1 MATATKKSGGS
12 TRAETKPTYRQ
23 DDQSSEIY
31 LYQPVMPNP
40 DAIRMAMVY
49 PAAYSIAMSS
59 LGYMILFQSMDMN
72 PDIDARRIY
81 ADTLDQH
88 NPKELE
94 FMGFSF
100 AFELDIVKVLD
111 NFVAYDI
118 PFFARDRHRDH
129 PLIFAGGPVPM
140 TNPEPFA
147 EFFDFF
153 LIGEGEEVLNALMV
167 SYRRHRAEPDRE
179 LLLRKLASEVQ
190 GLYAPSLYDVTYV
203 SDDGPIAAITPRF
216 EDVPRQVQ
224 KQMVENM
231 DDFVASTP
239 ILSDKAIFSSTLLV
253 EVMRGCS
260 HRCRFCM
267 ASYSLLPPMG
277 AKDVHG
283 NKIPAARGGSVQTLI
298 DKIEQGTKY
307 TDKIGLLGAL
317 VSDHPE
323 FPALC
328 DYLDDKMERH
338 PGLSVSSSSLRV
350 DTITDQIVNTF
361 KKGGQKQLTLA
372 IESGS
377 DRMRRRINK
386 NLKHEQILEAAGR
399 MSAAGLEG
407 VKFYGMVGLPDET
420 DEDVEQLALL
430 LKQVRK
436 ENPKLKIH
444 LGCSSFVPK
453 GGTPFQWQPKIDNKT
468 VDHRFSI
475 LRKSL
480 LKTADL
486 RASSAKWDYFQAFL
500 SRGDRRLTKLIIRFY
515 ELGGSLG
522 SVNRAYKELKSEGK
536 VDFPDLDWYALR
548 ERPESEVLPWD
559 AMTLGI
565 PKDILWKEGLPPPG
579 FENYGVKL

>member
-1 MATATKKSGGS
+1 MATDTKKPI
-12 TRAETKPTYRQ
+12 EYRKEQ
-23 DDQSSEIY
+23 HSEVY
-31 LYQPVMPNP
+31 LYNPIPPNP
-40 DAIRMAMVY
+40 DAIRIGMVY
-49 PAAYSIAMSS
+49 PAPYQIAMSS
-59 LGYMILFQSMDMN
+59 LGYLILFQQLDIN

-81 ADTLDQH
+81 ADTLMEH

-111 NFVAYDI
+111 TFATYNI
-118 PFFARDRHRDH
+118 PFMARDRERDH

-140 TNPEPFA
+140 SNPEPFA

-153 LIGEGEEVLNALMV
+153 LIGEGEEMMGLLMDA
-167 SYRRHRAEPDRE
+167 YRRHRDERDRE
-179 LLLRKLASEVQ
+179 TLLRRLVAKVP
-190 GLYAPSLYDVTYV
+190 GLYAPGLYDVQYEGP
-203 SDDGPIAAITPRF
+203 DGAIASITPRF
-216 EDVPRQVQ
+216 DDVPALVQ
-224 KQMVENM
+224 KQIVSNM

-239 ILSDKAIFSSTLLV
+239 IISDKAIFSNTLLV
-253 EVMRGCS
+253 EVMRGCA
-260 HRCRFCM
+260 HRCRFCL
-267 ASYSLLPPMG
+267 ASYSMLPPSG
-277 AKDVHG
+277 SKL
-283 NKIPAARGGSVQTLI
+283 PAARGGA
-298 DKIEQGTKY
+298 IETIMKRIEEGIQY

-317 VSDHPE
+317 ISNHPE

-328 DYLDDKMERH
+328 DFLDHKMDSMPE
-338 PGLSVSSSSLRV
+338 LSISSSSLRV
-350 DTITDQIVNTF
+350 DTLTQQIANTF

-386 NLKHEQILEAAGR
+386 NLKHDQILKSAAI
-399 MSAAGLEG
+399 MNEAGLEG

-420 DEDVEQLALL
+420 DEDVEQLAAL
-430 LKQVRK
+430 LKEVRQQ
-436 ENPKLKIH
+436 NPKLKIH

-453 GGTPFQWQPKIDNKT
+453 AGTPFQWQPKIDNKL

-480 LKTADL
+480 LKVADV

-500 SRGDRRLTKLIIRFY
+500 SRGDRRLTKLILRFY

-522 SVNRAYKELKSEGK
+522 SVNRAFKELKTEGK
-536 VDFPDLDWYALR
+536 LDFPDLDWYALR
-548 ERPESEVLPWD
+548 ERPQSEILPWE
-559 AMTLGI
+559 MISLGI

-579 FENYGVKL
+579 FENAQYN